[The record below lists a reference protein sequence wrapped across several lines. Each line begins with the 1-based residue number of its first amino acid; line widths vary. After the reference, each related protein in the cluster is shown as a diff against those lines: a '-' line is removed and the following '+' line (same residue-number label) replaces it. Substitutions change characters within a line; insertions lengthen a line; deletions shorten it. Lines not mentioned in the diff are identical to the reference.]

1 MSFKRES
8 RGFTLIEL
16 LVVISI
22 ISLLSSVVLSSLSAA
37 RERARLA
44 AGRMFEAN
52 IHHTY
57 GANALGIWR
66 FDEGSGENFSD
77 SSGNSFNGSL
87 SGSPAWVAG
96 MNGTALRFNGSNQAI
111 VTDIKG
117 RTDLVGGTTAGKIL
131 FMAWVQPTSYTSG
144 AYNCFANGF
153 PGFLYLCMNPSR
165 QLQLM
170 VNAPGQGNGNYWP
183 VSNGTIPLNKWTH
196 VAFLLEAGVGY
207 KFFIDGKLDK
217 SVAEPLIRLV
227 DMGGAQT
234 GIGSSWYSGEWFIGD
249 VDSPAAY
256 YFSI

>member
-1 MSFKRES
+1 MIKKETS
-8 RGFTLIEL
+8 GFTLIEL

-22 ISLLSSVVLSSLSAA
+22 ISLLSSVVLSSLNSA

-44 AGRMFEAN
+44 AGRLFESN
-52 IHHTY
+52 IHHAY
-57 GANALGIWR
+57 GANALGVWS
-66 FDEGSGENFSD
+66 FDEGSGTTVAD
-77 SSGNSFNGSL
+77 SSGNGFNGTFTNT
-87 SGSPAWVAG
+87 PAWVTG
-96 MNGTALRFNGSNQAI
+96 MNGSALRFNGSNAI
-111 VTDIKG
+111 LLPDLRS

-183 VSNGTIPLNKWTH
+183 ASNGTIPLNKWSH

-207 KFFIDGKLDK
+207 KFFIDGKLDRNV
-217 SVAEPLIRLV
+217 SEPLIRIS

-234 GIGSSWYSGEWFIGD
+234 GIGSSWYAGEWYIGD
-249 VDSPAAY
+249 IDSPSAY